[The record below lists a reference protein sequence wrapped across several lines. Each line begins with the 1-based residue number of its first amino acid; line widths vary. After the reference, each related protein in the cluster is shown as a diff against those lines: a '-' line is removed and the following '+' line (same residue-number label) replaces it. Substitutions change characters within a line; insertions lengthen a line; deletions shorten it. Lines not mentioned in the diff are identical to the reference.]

1 MNNKKIEAPLLVL
14 LSAFIAALVSI
25 GACALIAYL
34 VYRFVP

>member
-1 MNNKKIEAPLLVL
+1 MNPKKIDAPLRML
-14 LSAFIAALVSI
+14 LSAFIAAITSV